1 MRNLNGLIVQRF
13 SVIFQRGEGGGRE
26 IERDSKEN
34 KLLDVHVP
42 EGKQRC

>member
-1 MRNLNGLIVQRF
+1 M
-13 SVIFQRGEGGGRE
+13 IFQKGRGGGGGGERE